1 MCSQREKGFVL
12 LTEGRERSLY
22 GGIIS
27 PIVVEGDVIGAVVLL
42 MKEETKRTEDG
53 AEKLAL
59 AAAAFLGKQMEF

>member
-1 MCSQREKGFVL
+1 M
-12 LTEGRERSLY
+12 TEGQSAVFTEE
-22 GGIIS
+22 IIS
-27 PIVVEGDVIGAVVLL
+27 PIVAEGDVIGAVVLL

>member
-1 MCSQREKGFVL
+1 M
-12 LTEGRERSLY
+12 
-22 GGIIS
+22 
-27 PIVVEGDVIGAVVLL
+27 VEGDVIGAVVLL

>member
-1 MCSQREKGFVL
+1 MQPEGRKDLFL
-12 LTEGRERSLY
+12 LTERTERSLY
-22 GGIIS
+22 GGNHQ
-27 PIVVEGDVIGAVVLL
+27 PIVAEGDVIGAVVLL

>member
-1 MCSQREKGFVL
+1 MCSQRGERICFID
-12 LTEGRERSLY
+12 RRAERSLY

-27 PIVVEGDVIGAVVLL
+27 PIVAEGDVIGAVVLL